1 MFGFTEIAAI
11 VVICY
16 LIGEGVKVTT
26 IDTKYIPVIVGV
38 CGGLLGIVAYY
49 VMPGLELGNV
59 LDAVAS
65 GIISGFASTG
75 IHQVCKQLKTV

>member
-16 LIGEGVKVTT
+16 LIGEAVKVTV

-38 CGGLLGIVAYY
+38 CGALLGVLAFYT
-49 VMPGLELGNV
+49 MPELNISNIM
-59 LDAVAS
+59 DAIAS
-65 GIISGFASTG
+65 GIVSGFASTG
-75 IHQVCKQLKTV
+75 VNQAYKQLQK